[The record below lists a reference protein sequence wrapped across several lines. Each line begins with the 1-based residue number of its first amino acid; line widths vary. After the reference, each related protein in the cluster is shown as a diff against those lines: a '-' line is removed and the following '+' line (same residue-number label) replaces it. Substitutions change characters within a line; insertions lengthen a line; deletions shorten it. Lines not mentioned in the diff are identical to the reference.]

1 MAERTP
7 LKPVYLIFG
16 DDRPKVRLAVARLR
30 RRVVADSGSDLNVAT
45 FDAEHD
51 PASAVIEAASTPSFA
66 LGTRL
71 ILVANGH
78 RWKAKDRQAIV
89 AYARDPMPDTVVAV
103 EGETFG
109 RDDALVKALGGVKQ
123 GNERV
128 LSFAVPKRA
137 ERAGWVCKQAAS
149 HGLAVGPAE
158 ARHLIAVS
166 GEDPER
172 LDREIEKLAAY
183 CRGGSA
189 TVEAID
195 AVCSPAIE
203 TKVFDL
209 MDAVGHHDRSS
220 AFRCLEEVF
229 AQGEDPQAVFH
240 ALVRHI
246 RLLERAI
253 DAGGDEQASPSSLA
267 KDLGIHPYTAKKL
280 LEQRRSYDR
289 AQVGRA
295 LGALA
300 AADAAMRGRAVVS
313 LESAGGVSHGGRFSL
328 ELALSRMLS

>member
-1 MAERTP
+1 MAERSP
-7 LKPVYLIFG
+7 LKPVYVIFG
-16 DDRPKVRLAVARLR
+16 DDRPKVRLAIARLR
-30 RRVVADSGSDLNVAT
+30 GRVVAESGSDLNVAT
-45 FDAEHD
+45 FDAERD

-78 RWKAKDRQAIV
+78 RWKAKDRQAMV
-89 AYARDPMPDTVVAV
+89 AYANDPMPDTVVAV

-109 RDDALVKALGGVKQ
+109 KDDALVKALGGVKP
-123 GNERV
+123 GNDRV

-137 ERAGWVCKQAAS
+137 ERAGWVRRQAAS
-149 HGLAVGPAE
+149 HRLAMGPAE

-183 CRGGSA
+183 CRGGPA

-209 MDAVGHHDRSS
+209 TDAVGRRDRSR

-229 AQGEDPQAVFH
+229 AQGEGPQPVFY
-240 ALVRHI
+240 ALLRHI
-246 RLLERAI
+246 RLLDRAL
-253 DAGGDEQASPSSLA
+253 EVHEEHLSPSDLA
-267 KDLGIHPYTAKKL
+267 KKLGVHPFTAKKL
-280 LEQRRSYDR
+280 LEQRRFYDR
-289 AQVGRA
+289 ALVGRA
-295 LGALA
+295 LRALA
-300 AADAAMRGRAVVS
+300 GADAAMRGRAVVS
-313 LESAGGVSHGGRFSL
+313 LESAGGVDHGGRFSL

>member
-1 MAERTP
+1 MAERSP
-7 LKPVYLIFG
+7 LKPVYVIFG

-30 RRVVADSGSDLNVAT
+30 GRVVAESGSDLNVAT
-45 FDAEHD
+45 FDAERD
-51 PASAVIEAASTPSFA
+51 PASAVVDAASTPSFA

-78 RWKAKDRQAIV
+78 RWKAKDRQAMV
-89 AYARDPMPDTVVAV
+89 AYANDPMPETVVAV

-109 RDDALVKALGGVKQ
+109 KDDALVKALGGVKP

-137 ERAGWVCKQAAS
+137 ERAGWVRKQAAS
-149 HGLAVGPAE
+149 HRLAMGPAE

-183 CRGGSA
+183 CRGGPA
-189 TVEAID
+189 TIEAID

-209 MDAVGHHDRSS
+209 MDAVGHRDRSR

-229 AQGEDPQAVFH
+229 AQGEAPQAVFY
-240 ALVRHI
+240 ALLRHI
-246 RLLERAI
+246 RLL
-253 DAGGDEQASPSSLA
+253 DQALEVHAEHVSPADLA
-267 KDLGIHPYTAKKL
+267 KKLGVHPFTAKKL
-280 LEQRRSYDR
+280 LEQRRFYDR
-289 AQVGRA
+289 ALVGRA
-295 LGALA
+295 IRALA
-300 AADAAMRGRAVVS
+300 GADAAMRGRAIVS
-313 LESAGGVSHGGRFSL
+313 LESAGGVDHGGRFSL